1 MNYWWV
7 NHRQTFKQEFGGGY
21 MWSPKTNKNG
31 GKSHFYDNMT
41 RVKAGDIVYSF
52 AYGQIQ
58 AVGVVM
64 SGASSYRKPEEFG
77 KTGDN
82 WENEGW
88 YVPVKFERY
97 GKPFRPKDKMDV
109 IAPLLPAKYSP
120 IQANGNGNQAAYLS
134 LVSKQ
139 LASNLNALIGLV
151 RPFDMGFDITHINL
165 HKTFSTPHGG
175 GGPGSGPIAVVNKLV
190 EFLSSTV
197 VESKEKF

>member
-88 YVPVKFERY
+88 YVSVKFERY

-109 IAPLLPAKYSP
+109 IAPLLPAKYPP

-139 LASNLNALIGLV
+139 LASNLNALIGENSLINRLRDDQAEHELIKSENITETEKEQLV
-151 RPFDMGFDITHINL
+151 KARRGQGRFRSN
-165 HKTFSTPHGG
+165 
-175 GGPGSGPIAVVNKLV
+175 V
-190 EFLSSTV
+190 ERI
-197 VESKEKF
+197 